1 MAKKFIS
8 FLGTTDY
15 AEVFYEL
22 NGIKTES
29 KVKFV
34 QQALIQLTCKNFDI
48 RKDKIIIILTD
59 KAKASNWEKLKES
72 LKILNVPD
80 EMIIPLDI
88 PEEKGEAGVW
98 KLFEKIYNEVL
109 EQDDSVIFDITNAF
123 RFLPV
128 VMYSVLRYAQYLKNV
143 KIEGIYYGAYEQME
157 NEIEPII
164 NLTET
169 YEIIE
174 WAAAAN
180 IFTNYGI
187 AEELSKRI
195 KKQDKEFVDT
205 GKLSDSIL
213 TVSRNINYSRG
224 LRIMEG
230 NIFQN
235 CIDKINLYKDDNKI
249 NPALTPIL
257 ETVTNK
263 IKDFGNNSVLNFLPA
278 VEWYI
283 EHDMPAEA
291 LSMMKEGITT
301 YLLNKYNLN
310 YKDDKLRLC
319 FGQRL
324 AYRGNNLFD
333 YKKAKLEAKK
343 EIIENIMLKK
353 ETKELKIII
362 ESFNNFRNDI
372 DHCGFKEDAR
382 NPDNLKKEIKKAY
395 EKIKEIL

>member
-15 AEVFYEL
+15 AAVFYEL
-22 NGIKTES
+22 NGIKTET

-34 QQALIQLTCKNFDI
+34 QQALIQLICTNFDI
-48 RKDKIIIILTD
+48 EKDKVIILLTD
-59 KAKASNWEKLKES
+59 KARATNWEKLKES

-174 WAAAAN
+174 WAVAAN

-187 AEELSKRI
+187 AEVLSKRI

-235 CIDKINLYKDDNKI
+235 CIDKINLYKDDNNI

-263 IKDFGNNSVLNFLPA
+263 IKDFENNSVLNFLPA

-291 LSMMKEGITT
+291 LSMMKEGIVS
-301 YLLNKYNLN
+301 YLLAKNELN
-310 YKDDKLRLC
+310 YKDSQLRLLL
-319 FGQRL
+319 GKRMSY
-324 AYRGNNLFD
+324 AKE
-333 YKKAKLEAKK
+333 YKYQPYEEKFK
-343 EIIENIMLKK
+343 ESVEKIM
-353 ETKELKIII
+353 EQDVAKELNEVVK
-362 ESFNNFRNDI
+362 SFNNFRNDI
-372 DHCGFKEDAR
+372 DHCGFCEGAR
-382 NPDNLKKEIKKAY
+382 SPDNLRKEINKAY

>member
-22 NGIKTES
+22 NGIKTET

-34 QQALIQLTCKNFDI
+34 QQALIQLICTNFDI
-48 RKDKIIIILTD
+48 EKDKVIILLTD
-59 KAKASNWEKLKES
+59 KARATNWEKLKES

-235 CIDKINLYKDDNKI
+235 CIEKINLYKDDNKI

-263 IKDFGNNSVLNFLPA
+263 IKDFENNSVLNFLPA
-278 VEWYI
+278 VEWYMD
-283 EHDMPAEA
+283 HDMPAEA
-291 LSMMKEGITT
+291 LSMMKEGIVS
-301 YLLNKYNLN
+301 YLLAKNELN
-310 YKDDKLRLC
+310 YKDSQLRLLL
-319 FGQRL
+319 GKRMSY
-324 AYRGNNLFD
+324 AKE
-333 YKKAKLEAKK
+333 YKYQSYEEKFK
-343 EIIENIMLKK
+343 ESVEKIM
-353 ETKELKIII
+353 EQDVSKELNEVVK
-362 ESFNNFRNDI
+362 SFNNFRNDI
-372 DHCGFKEDAR
+372 DHCGFCEGAR
-382 NPDNLKKEIKKAY
+382 SPDNLRKEINKAY

>member
-15 AEVFYEL
+15 AAVFYEL
-22 NGIKTES
+22 NGIKTET

-34 QQALIQLTCKNFDI
+34 QQALIQLICTNFDI
-48 RKDKIIIILTD
+48 EKDKVIILLTD
-59 KAKASNWEKLKES
+59 KAKSSNWEKLKES

-205 GKLSDSIL
+205 GKLSDSNL

-235 CIDKINLYKDDNKI
+235 CIDKINLYKDDNNI

-263 IKDFGNNSVLNFLPA
+263 IKDFENNSVLNFLPA
-278 VEWYI
+278 VEWYMD
-283 EHDMPAEA
+283 HDMPAEA
-291 LSMMKEGITT
+291 LSMMKEGIVS
-301 YLLNKYNLN
+301 YLLAKNELN
-310 YKDDKLRLC
+310 YKDSQLRLLL
-319 FGQRL
+319 GKRMSY
-324 AYRGNNLFD
+324 AKE
-333 YKKAKLEAKK
+333 YKYQSYEEKFK
-343 EIIENIMLKK
+343 ESVEKIM
-353 ETKELKIII
+353 EQDVAKELNEVVK
-362 ESFNNFRNDI
+362 SFNNFRNDI
-372 DHCGFKEDAR
+372 DHCGFCEGAR
-382 NPDNLKKEIKKAY
+382 SPDNLRKEINKAY